1 MTHQEEIGMLRRSCK
16 ILRRE
21 RDEIRREMNTARDLN
36 EILLRQLGAKG
47 RENGRLRRKIEE
59 LENEVRVGISLD

>member
-16 ILRRE
+16 ILRQE

-47 RENGRLRRKIEE
+47 RENGMLRRKIEE
-59 LENEVRVGISLD
+59 LGRDVKTK